1 MTDTTMA
8 DAWETLSTS
17 DALSPAEFFEQHE
30 LQAFAEQLI
39 ELNEWQDWRFTADGE
54 SKVWPCCATC
64 QNGCGGAGSDECMD
78 AAHSAVIDGVAYGVC
93 DSNGVTP
100 YDGQPCQRECEEARS
115 WSDFEFE
122 EVRLMPRGSPC
133 GPGWALPG
141 TAESCRSALALVGL
155 PVLFIL
161 SNSLK

>member
-1 MTDTTMA
+1 MLFNGTRA
-8 DAWETLSTS
+8 RGTLT
-17 DALSPAEFFEQHE
+17 LKRRRIT
-30 LQAFAEQLI
+30 LCL
-39 ELNEWQDWRFTADGE
+39 R
-54 SKVWPCCATC
+54 CCATC

-122 EVRLMPRGSPC
+122 EVGRPQQWHRPN
-133 GPGWALPG
+133 
-141 TAESCRSALALVGL
+141 ERHLAWI
-155 PVLFIL
+155 PTTR
-161 SNSLK
+161 